1 MSRSSKNQSQKRLR
15 LESLEARQLLDG
27 TGLMADPASLVAA
40 DDSFTLSKGVEQAVL
55 NVLGNDPLARASS
68 STKIVSLGNTRR
80 DDARPTIS
88 ADGKSILYDAPHAPF
103 FTDHFTYT
111 IEDEA
116 GNRSEATVRVKL
128 DPRGLR
134 MIQIPGVSGNDSY
147 RMFENE
153 PSQSL
158 RVLDND
164 YRRNSSTAN
173 FRRGNIFEV
182 TRPSLGGEVEI
193 SADGRTLEYRPAEN
207 RAGTEAFFYKVRNA
221 RGQIGTFQVTVEVRE
236 GYRPRATARQFFDAD
251 RGPYTISPSLE
262 NRHGVHFDTPP
273 EIIAANVPTYAGTVT
288 INENANELIYQPAK
302 GFRGEFDITYTVR
315 YGAAAHQT
323 ATSTVQVSIEQR
335 FHAVNDRF
343 QVFPN
348 SETNTLKP
356 LENDL
361 GFGSQDRHFGLFSTA
376 VAAKPM
382 NLRIAYV
389 HRGSHGG
396 QMEISDDGQTL
407 SYTPA
412 EGFRGEEIFRY
423 LLRDTNRGAR
433 DWGEI
438 TVSVTDEVT
447 TNSGL
452 LPQFSSH
459 AELEQLLLQRSI
471 AAHQTNFGRTV
482 RSPIYPQY
490 PYVLSHW
497 ADFDAIGF
505 VDNLANDT
513 SSGFTTNQPSTNV
526 AINST
531 GASADQTN
539 TQVEGVDEADIV
551 ETDGS
556 YLYTF
561 SEGKLVIVD
570 VQDPADPQLTSFT
583 KLTGKPS
590 EMYLQGDRLT
600 ILQHSVPFASIH
612 GETSTFGDALTVLDI
627 SDRTN
632 PQVLERTEIEG
643 NIVSSRVI
651 GDHVYLVVSKH
662 LTIPPLEQR
671 TLSEKPSEI
680 GASQST
686 TPISATDRLTLVAD
700 YYPGNP
706 KGYEVYQY
714 ETQEEYLARVRD
726 TLVDNA
732 LPSYRTYNAAGELID
747 SGLLTEPEQL
757 YKLDDDGNKIQ
768 SVVTFNTGDD
778 PPGPLATTSLM
789 TDQTD
794 VVYLSQSA
802 AYLFS
807 SAGGAT
813 TIHKLALAEDGTTEL
828 VAAGK
833 VEGVPLNQF
842 SADEFEG
849 RLRIATTSISQGM
862 SSSNVF
868 ILEQVGEQL
877 EVVGSVTGIAPRERI
892 FAVRFLGERA
902 FVVTFRQVD
911 PLFALDLSDPTSP
924 TLEGELK
931 IPGFSDYLH
940 PIAEDYLIGV
950 GSNGTRRGNGQPQVS
965 LFYVGD
971 LTNPQR
977 VDVWTLD
984 TAKRMS
990 TEVSSDHHA
999 FAYFAD
1005 QATSNQGHFTLPA
1018 SGSER
1023 VQIDSDDDG
1032 ILDNW
1037 STKVRRQ
1044 MLAFELTTD
1053 EGGGGTI
1060 EQVATIDHPDAARR
1074 SVRIDNA
1081 LLTLSEKT
1089 LLVHDFTDL
1098 EQEVARLHLGTRA
1111 IDDAFTLLEDSRAN
1125 RLDVLANDLPSDL
1138 PNSGRVISVTQPSG
1152 DIGEVTITE
1161 DGTAVAFTP
1170 AEDFFGNAVFEY
1182 TISDELRGEQTG
1194 KVRLTVENTPDDP
1207 VAVDDSFEV
1216 ESGKPTTINVWEND
1230 ENLDDTRR
1238 NYYSV
1243 IIDDTPA
1250 AIDID
1255 IDTPLFVPVTDSR
1268 LIGDAIWLPPYTKD
1282 LTITQ
1287 LGTPTAGGTVSLNE
1301 YNQTVEYTPAA
1312 GFTGEE
1318 TFTYQI
1324 TNRAGLTSEAT
1335 VTVTVENQP
1344 TENMG
1349 TGSND
1354 PGVNLQEAT
1363 VFYGPFLE
1371 GPIYGPLAP

>member
-1 MSRSSKNQSQKRLR
+1 MPRFSRNQSEKRLR

-27 TGLMADPASLVAA
+27 TSLMADPASLVAA

-55 NVLGNDPLARASS
+55 DVLRNDPLAQISN
-68 STKIVSLGNTRR
+68 STKIVSLGETRR
-80 DDARPTIS
+80 DDAKPTIS
-88 ADGKSILYDAPHAPF
+88 TDGKSILYDAPHSPY

-111 IEDEA
+111 IEDAA
-116 GNRSEATVRVKL
+116 GNRSEATVRIKL
-128 DPRGLR
+128 DSRGPR
-134 MIQIPGVSGNDSY
+134 MIQIPGVSGNDNY
-147 RMFENE
+147 RIFENE

-158 RVLDND
+158 SVLDND

-173 FRRGNIFEV
+173 FRHGSIFEV
-182 TRPSLGGEVEI
+182 TRPSLDGEVEI
-193 SADGRTLEYRPAEN
+193 SADGRSLEYRPAEN
-207 RAGTEAFFYKVRNA
+207 VSGTDTFHYKVRNS
-221 RGQIGTFQVTVEVRE
+221 RGQIGTFQVAV
-236 GYRPRATARQFFDAD
+236 GIRPGFQLTATPRQFFDVG
-251 RGPYTISPSLE
+251 RGPFTISPSLE
-262 NRHGVHFDTPP
+262 NRHSVQSDLAPRIT
-273 EIIAANVPTYAGTVT
+273 EANVPNYAGTVS
-288 INENANELIYQPAK
+288 IGENANQLIYQPAE
-302 GFRGEFDITYTVR
+302 GFRGELDITYTVR

-323 ATSTVQVSIEQR
+323 ATSTIQVSIDER

-343 QVFPN
+343 QVFPSSKN
-348 SETNTLKP
+348 NTLKP

-361 GFGSQDRHFGLFSTA
+361 GFGSQDRHVGLFSTA

-382 NLRIAYV
+382 NLVIAYV

-396 QMEISDDGQTL
+396 QMEISDDGETL

-412 EGFRGEEIFRY
+412 EGFRGEETFRY

-438 TVSVTDEVT
+438 TVTVTDEVA

-452 LPQFSSH
+452 LPQFSSR
-459 AELEQLLLQRSI
+459 AELVQLLLQRAI
-471 AAHQTNFGRTV
+471 AAHQANFGRTV
-482 RSPIYPQY
+482 RAPLFRHY
-490 PYVLSHW
+490 PYYLNTW
-497 ADFDAIGF
+497 ADVDVTTGF
-505 VDNLANDT
+505 AAD
-513 SSGFTTNQPSTNV
+513 QPSTNV
-526 AINST
+526 VINST
-531 GASADQTN
+531 DGSADQTN

-551 ETDGS
+551 ETDGR

-570 VQDPADPQLTSFT
+570 VEDPADPQLTSFT

-600 ILQHSVPFASIH
+600 ILHRSVSFSSIH
-612 GETSTFGDALTVLDI
+612 GETSSFGDALTVLDI

-632 PQVLERTEIEG
+632 PHVLERTEIEG
-643 NIVSSRVI
+643 SIVSSRAI
-651 GDHVYLVVSKH
+651 GDHVYLVVNKH
-662 LTIPPLEQR
+662 IHIPSLEWR
-671 TLSEKPSEI
+671 TLSEEPSAEPSEN
-680 GASQST
+680 ADTQPTS
-686 TPISATDRLTLVAD
+686 PISTVDRLTVVAD
-700 YYPGNP
+700 YYPGNSTS
-706 KGYEVYQY
+706 YQVYQY
-714 ETQEEYLARVRD
+714 ETQAEYLARVRD
-726 TLVDNA
+726 TLVDNT
-732 LPSYRTYNAAGELID
+732 LPSYRTYNASGELID

-757 YKLDDDGNKIQ
+757 YKLDGDGNKIQ
-768 SVVTFNTGDD
+768 SLVTFNTGDD
-778 PPGPLATTSLM
+778 APGPLATTSLM

-794 VVYLSQSA
+794 LVYLSQSA

-807 SAGGAT
+807 SAGGST
-813 TIHKLALAEDGTTEL
+813 TIHKLILAEDGTTEL

-842 SADEFEG
+842 SADEYEG
-849 RLRIATTSISQGM
+849 RLRIATTSVSQGR

-950 GSNGTRRGNGQPQVS
+950 GSSGTRRGNGQPQVS

-971 LTNPQR
+971 LSNPQR

-990 TEVSSDHHA
+990 TEVSRDHHA

-1005 QATSNQGHFTLPA
+1005 QASSNQGFFTLPV
-1018 SGSER
+1018 SGTER

-1032 ILDNW
+1032 ILDRW
-1037 STKVRRQ
+1037 STEVRRQ
-1044 MLAFELTTD
+1044 MLAFEVNTD
-1053 EGGGGTI
+1053 EIGGGTI
-1060 EQVATIDHPDAARR
+1060 EQVATIDHPHAARR

-1089 LLVHDFTDL
+1089 LLVHDFADL
-1098 EQEVARLHLGTRA
+1098 EQEAARLHLGTRA
-1111 IDDAFTLLEDSRAN
+1111 VDDAFTLLEDSGAN

-1138 PNSGRVISVTQPSG
+1138 PDSRRVISVTQPSG

-1161 DGTAVAFTP
+1161 DGNAVAFTP
-1170 AEDFFGNAVFEY
+1170 AEDFFGSAVFHY
-1182 TISDELRGEQTG
+1182 TISDELRGEQTA
-1194 KVRLTVENTPDDP
+1194 KVRLTIENTPDDP
-1207 VAVDDSFEV
+1207 VAVDDTFTV

-1255 IDTPLFVPVTDSR
+1255 IDTPLLVPVTDSR
-1268 LIGDAIWLPPYTKD
+1268 LVGDAVWWPPYTKD
-1282 LTITQ
+1282 LTITE
-1287 LGTPTAGGTVSLNE
+1287 LGTPTAGGMVSLNE

-1335 VTVTVENQP
+1335 VTVRVEDQP
-1344 TENMG
+1344 TENTG

-1363 VFYGPFLE
+1363 VFYGPFVE